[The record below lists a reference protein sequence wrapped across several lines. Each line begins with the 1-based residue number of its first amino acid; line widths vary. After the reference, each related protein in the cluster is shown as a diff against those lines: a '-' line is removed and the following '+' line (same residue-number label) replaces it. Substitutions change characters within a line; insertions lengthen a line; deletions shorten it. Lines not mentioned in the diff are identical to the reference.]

1 METTAPIK
9 IVDKNAITSIK
20 VSASYYAR
28 INQLLEVLIN
38 SNKDTYLSSLE
49 NIKNNKIVS
58 EEGEILDDLAYAL
71 ETVFILTES
80 IETAFESDGLTSNKD
95 ITIQVPDEVAKYFK
109 G

>member
-9 IVDKNAITSIK
+9 IVDKNAVTSIK
-20 VSASYYAR
+20 ISASYYGR

-49 NIKNNKIVS
+49 NINNNKIVS
-58 EEGEILDDLAYAL
+58 DEGEILDDLAYAL

-80 IETAFESDGLTSNKD
+80 IEMAFEKDGLTSNKD